1 MLHETSFQFL
11 NMYSISVKTE
21 FQSYCDTSYTK
32 SGVHQMW
39 MLKNSKDMLEYI
51 QSRSISACNCIKTFD
66 LSTLYK
72 AILHYKLKGRLKELV
87 QSCLIKN
94 NGQRRKHTFA
104 RKGQISVCKKT
115 LWFVFRSPPWLGWP
129 LWNMCVAYEYWY
141 VPSVV
146 NTSRSFPH
154 VWLITRFVTR
164 LIPRVLLV
172 EQEQPTWVH
181 PQILVLVTLIFSCM
195 SIFCRLLFILLFPF
209 LWPLCCLSSSIYRLS
224 LWYFQTLRY

>member
-1 MLHETSFQFL
+1 
-11 NMYSISVKTE
+11 
-21 FQSYCDTSYTK
+21 
-32 SGVHQMW
+32 
-39 MLKNSKDMLEYI
+39 MLEYI

-115 LWFVFRSPPWLGWP
+115 LWFVFRSPPWLVWP

-181 PQILVLVTLIFSCM
+181 PQILVLVTLIFSFM
-195 SIFCRLLFILLFPF
+195 GIFCRLLFILYSLSFGH
-209 LWPLCCLSSSIYRLS
+209 CVVCL
-224 LWYFQTLRY
+224 LRYTDYLFGILKLFGIRKKYINRRMSLVMHINKRYMS

>member
-1 MLHETSFQFL
+1 MNSSITKVCFQTALFYWFCQMLHETSFQFL

-115 LWFVFRSPPWLGWP
+115 L
-129 LWNMCVAYEYWY
+129 
-141 VPSVV
+141 
-146 NTSRSFPH
+146 
-154 VWLITRFVTR
+154 
-164 LIPRVLLV
+164 
-172 EQEQPTWVH
+172 
-181 PQILVLVTLIFSCM
+181 
-195 SIFCRLLFILLFPF
+195 
-209 LWPLCCLSSSIYRLS
+209 
-224 LWYFQTLRY
+224 